1 MAVTPAQL
9 RAYALARSLPP
20 KTDLLGAVARLGY
33 VQADPIRSPAR
44 AQDLIL
50 MQRVRGYRAGDL
62 ERRYPVLG
70 LEEELLHNYGFVP
83 AEVRR
88 LLHPR
93 AGRDLR
99 IERDAPGLAG
109 RVLDFARER
118 GAVHPRDVGAHF
130 GKTSVGNAWGGTSS
144 AGTRALDALH
154 YGGHLRVARREAGI
168 KVFEVAPPRADFP
181 PEGERARA
189 LVDLL
194 LRQYAPLPQ
203 ASLGYLVS
211 LLASGVPQLRAELRA
226 ALKQLEAGRANVDGL
241 TYLWPPDERPHGDVQ
256 GKVRLLAPF
265 DPVVWDR
272 RRFAHLHGWAYKF
285 EAYTPA
291 EKRVFGYYALPLL
304 WGERAVGWANLKVV
318 GGTLTAQLGFAGGRP
333 KGKAF
338 ERGLESELARHAA
351 FLGVQ
356 LAPAEME

>member
-9 RAYALARSLPP
+9 RAHALTRSLPP
-20 KTDLLGAVARLGY
+20 KTDLMGAVLGLGY
-33 VQADPIRSPAR
+33 VQADPIRAPAR

-50 MQRVRGYRAGDL
+50 MQRVRGYKAGDL
-62 ERRYPVLG
+62 ERRYPQLD

-83 AEVRR
+83 REVRG

-99 IERDAPGLAG
+99 IQRDAPGLTE
-109 RVLDFARER
+109 RVLVFVRER
-118 GAVHPRDVGAHF
+118 GPVHPRQLDAYF

-154 YGGHLRVARREAGI
+154 YAGQLRVARREGGV
-168 KVFEVAPPRADFP
+168 KVFEVAPRAEEALSP
-181 PEGERARA
+181 AERARA
-189 LVDLL
+189 LIELL

-211 LLASGVPQLRAELRA
+211 LLTSGVPQLKSELRG
-226 ALKQLEAGRANVDGL
+226 ALKQIEAERAVVDGV
-241 TYLWPPDERPHGDVQ
+241 TYLWPVGETPEGDAPS

-265 DPVVWDR
+265 DPLVWDR
-272 RRFAHLHGWAYKF
+272 RRFAHLHGWTYKF

-291 EKRVFGYYALPLL
+291 HKRVLGYYALPLL
-304 WGERAVGWANLKVV
+304 WGERAVGWANLKVI
-318 GGTLTAQLGFAGGRP
+318 GGALTAQLGFANGRP
-333 KGKAF
+333 KTKTF
-338 ERGLESELARHAA
+338 ERALEAELLRHAA
-351 FLGVQ
+351 FLGVP
-356 LAPAEME
+356 LGASGG

>member
-88 LLHPR
+88 LLYPR
-93 AGRDLR
+93 AERDLR
-99 IERDAPGLAG
+99 IERDAPGLSE
-109 RVLDFARER
+109 RVLDFVRAR
-118 GAVHPRDVGAHF
+118 ASVHPRDLALHF

-154 YGGHLRVARREAGI
+154 YRGHLRVARREGGV
-168 KVFEVAPPRADFP
+168 KVFEAAPPITDPLPAA
-181 PEGERARA
+181 ERARG

-203 ASLGYLVS
+203 ASLGYLVT
-211 LLASGVPQLRAELRA
+211 LLASGAPHLRPELRT
-226 ALKQLEAGRANVDGL
+226 ALRRLEAERATVDGL
-241 TYLWPPDERPHGDVQ
+241 TYVWPRGEVPAGDAPRR
-256 GKVRLLAPF
+256 VRLLAPF

-304 WGERAVGWANLKVV
+304 WGERAIGWANLKVV
-318 GGTLTAQLGFAGGRP
+318 GGTLTAQLGFSDGRP
-333 KGKAF
+333 REKAF
-338 ERGLESELARHAA
+338 GRALESELARHAA
-351 FLGVQ
+351 FLGVR
-356 LAPAEME
+356 LAPADQ